1 MKTIETTVT
10 IGEDHNLNIQ
20 LPNTIPPGDAH
31 VVVVIEEKA
40 HKKKDTSSMERFLSN
55 CRNNHLNLNDQINWS
70 RDELY
75 R

>member
-10 IGEDHNLNIQ
+10 IGEDHILNIQ
-20 LPNTIPPGDAH
+20 LPLTISPGDAH
-31 VVVVIEEKA
+31 VVVVIEEKNLRE
-40 HKKKDTSSMERFLSN
+40 DSSSLERYLLN
-55 CRNNHLNLNDQINWS
+55 CQDNHLNLQDRIPWS